1 MSKAR
6 KMETAGE
13 EFKALV
19 HSIRASDK
27 YHGYSVLAGEI
38 LWACVQNVKP
48 ERRRTDR
55 APEVDFLE
63 IMKVRYPADY
73 FCLARKPRSDKRETV
88 LRSAAKRM
96 VNAMADRKK
105 KTFLTFE
112 GEKYQCSH
120 ATVAFRYIMNILPV
134 DVFDKYPRFATVD
147 RELKEQGFSVLKY
160 GENEVK
166 FEVQYAR

>member
-1 MSKAR
+1 
-6 KMETAGE
+6 METAGP
-13 EFKALV
+13 EFKALCQ
-19 HSIRASDK
+19 SIRASER
-27 YHGYSVLAGEI
+27 YHGYSILAGEI
-38 LWACVQNVKP
+38 LWGCVQNAKP
-48 ERRRTDR
+48 ERRTNR
-55 APEVDFLE
+55 AQEVDFLE

-73 FCLARKPRSDKRETV
+73 FCLARNPRSDKRETV

-112 GEKYQCSH
+112 GKKYQCSH
-120 ATVAFRYIMNILPV
+120 ATVAFRYIMNILPIEA
-134 DVFDKYPRFATVD
+134 FDQYPRFATVD
-147 RELKEQGFSVLKY
+147 RELKEQGYSVLKY